1 MNISG
6 KTELMLSIENL
17 NLDKIKQFIYS
28 EYKSTAIDDEI
39 FKKDSNGRSAI
50 YYAVTRGDEDIIWF
64 LLSLLPGTGIF
75 CKRGQLLESKD
86 NQGLTPEEF
95 AQVNGNDKIY
105 KLLCSERMRIEFF
118 E

>member
-6 KTELMLSIENL
+6 KTELMLSIESL
-17 NLDKIKQFIYS
+17 DLDKIKHFIHSKYTYS
-28 EYKSTAIDDEI
+28 EIHDEM

-95 AQVNGNDKIY
+95 AKINGNNKIY
-105 KLLCSERMRIEFF
+105 ELLCSERMRIDFF